1 MGTRIWTSALLF
13 VNILTLTESLSSEHS
28 VVYPR
33 LLESRDAS
41 GQKIL
46 VVNGDITLHLKPS
59 SVFAE
64 EITVDAIE
72 EGLPVKFYFQGPEYQ
87 NNLYHDSQKK
97 ASLTIHEDNGVHV
110 EGLIG
115 STLRIIPAPEM
126 QRSMNGQVAH
136 VLYKVHLRVPQTKYN
151 KLIKNSGPEN
161 DNGRHAPFP
170 KERQDGKYVA
180 EVYIVLD
187 KYYAKVFNYS
197 KRKILNYFSRF
208 INMVN
213 VYLESIGSYPL
224 TVKVV
229 GLKISKSRPKY
240 MKKVKGN
247 RDKFLGDETLIR
259 FRKEFGTSPEYRQS
273 DVFMLLTRLDIAE
286 GDDTIFDETVTG
298 SSMVGAACTMYKA
311 GASEDEP
318 YTYDG
323 VYGFVREISHL
334 VGIVDDGKEPNEWIQ
349 GNTGARRCPPQEG
362 YIMGTADASNQNFL
376 YNHFQYSWCSQ
387 AQFQTFV
394 RTRDCLS
401 KTNFPHPSTTMKMG
415 LRPDNYDMNYICSIL
430 HDDYESVKYIQEPAR
445 LQTCRFR
452 CGSLVDFRKRSI
464 TFDHFVAEGAP
475 C

>member
-1 MGTRIWTSALLF
+1 SFA
-13 VNILTLTESLSSEHS
+13 VSSEHS
-28 VVYPR
+28 IVYPR
-33 LLESRDAS
+33 LLESRNAS

-64 EITVDAIE
+64 EFTVDAIE
-72 EGLPVKFYFQGPEYQ
+72 EGLPVKYYFQGLEYQ
-87 NNLYHDSQKK
+87 NNLYHDPQKK

-115 STLRIIPAPEM
+115 STLRIIPAHEM
-126 QRSMNGQVAH
+126 ERSLNGQVAH
-136 VLYKVHLRVPQTKYN
+136 VLYKVHLRVPRGLHKKGKCTTLF
-151 KLIKNSGPEN
+151 LIITVPPECS
-161 DNGRHAPFP
+161 DLH
-170 KERQDGKYVA
+170 ERQDGKYVA

-197 KRKILNYFSRF
+197 ERKILNYLSRF

-224 TVKVV
+224 SVKVV
-229 GLKISKSRPKY
+229 GLKISKNRPKY

-259 FRKEFGTSPEYRQS
+259 FRKEFETSPEYRQS

-334 VGIVDDGKEPNEWIQ
+334 VGIVDDGNEPNEWIQ

-394 RTRDCLS
+394 RYTDRTRDCLS
-401 KTNFPHPSTTMKMG
+401 KTNFAHPSTTMKMG

-430 HDDYESVKYIQEPAR
+430 HDDYESVKYIPEPAR

-464 TFDHFVAEGAP
+464 TFDHFVAEGAS
-475 C
+475 CG